1 MVSQLVILYF
11 LLIYT
16 TYGIA
21 DAQTSIPCQSR
32 QQVDVNMYMGKKKKK
47 MKTKEKKKKKNAP
60 VTSKSGNLLGLTKA
74 KVSQNNVYT
83 YNTWR

>member
-47 MKTKEKKKKKNAP
+47 MKKKKKNAP